1 MYIVRVSARSQFGAA
16 FVLFSLSDGVAIV
29 ACDAR
34 TVAMAVMLW
43 AVSLVLLVFAIGAFI
58 NGLRIIW
65 YSIKARFVWW
75 GGSA

>member
-1 MYIVRVSARSQFGAA
+1 MYIVRVSARSLFGTA
-16 FVLFSLSDGVAIV
+16 FVLLFLSDGVAIV

-34 TVAMAVMLW
+34 TVGMAIVLW

-65 YSIKARFVWW
+65 YSIKARFFWW